1 MDPSVA
7 WNRGKDRDPAASV
20 PVRIGCVPSQG
31 KQNHGKHVPLAKA
44 VPEEGGVS
52 LQDFS
57 RDHFWQL
64 SGRLYPEKNI
74 LYSSS
79 SLCLLLPLS
88 V

>member
-7 WNRGKDRDPAASV
+7 WSRGKDHDPAASV
-20 PVRIGCVPSQG
+20 IGCVPSQG
-31 KQNHGKHVPLAKA
+31 KRNHGKHVPLAKA

-64 SGRLYPEKNI
+64 SGRLYPEKG
-74 LYSSS
+74 SDFSC
-79 SLCLLLPLS
+79 LCLLLPLS